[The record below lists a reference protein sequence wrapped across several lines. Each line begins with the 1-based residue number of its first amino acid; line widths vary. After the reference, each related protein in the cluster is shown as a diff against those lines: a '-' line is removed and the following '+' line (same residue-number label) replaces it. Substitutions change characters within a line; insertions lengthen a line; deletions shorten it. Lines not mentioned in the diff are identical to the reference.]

1 MSKIQGN
8 NDKLLEYK
16 SKTGEILTQ
25 YYFPDDDQKK
35 AALLHQYRILM
46 GISKSV
52 NNPKLCKNCKN
63 EKTLFYSEGCY
74 VCKKC
79 GETELGVI
87 IEHVIKTNRGQY
99 KSINHIKICSNAYR
113 LKNGATYQIKY

>member
-1 MSKIQGN
+1 MSKQETIQSHHHNYLGDIRED
-8 NDKLLEYK
+8 NDKLLEYL

-25 YYFPDDDQKK
+25 YYFPDDFKKK

-74 VCKKC
+74 VC
-79 GETELGVI
+79 
-87 IEHVIKTNRGQY
+87 
-99 KSINHIKICSNAYR
+99 
-113 LKNGATYQIKY
+113 